1 MLFGTILMLNLA
13 LEPAAGPI
21 PCPMPW
27 ARWNRPRAG
36 CFVRCP
42 PADALGKVEPAAGR
56 CPGESALALPVE
68 PAAGRLL
75 CPMPSGRCPG
85 QGGIG
90 RGPVALPDALRPIPW
105 ARWNRPRAGCLARCP
120 PADALGKVEPAA
132 GRCPGESAL
141 ALPVEPAASRL
152 LCPMPSGRCPGQG
165 GTGRGPMPWGVGA
178 CPARGTGRG
187 PVALPDALRPMPWAR
202 WNRPRADAQGSRRLP
217 CPWNRPRAGCFV
229 RCPPADALGKVE
241 SAAGRCPGESALT
254 LPVEPAAG
262 RLLCPMPSGRCPGQ
276 GGTGRGPMP
285 RGVGTCPARG
295 TGRGPVALS
304 DALRPMPWARWNR
317 PRADALGI
325 GACPARGTGRKPV
338 ALPDALRPMPWAR
351 WNRPRADA
359 LGSRRLPC
367 PWNRPRAGCFA
378 RCPPAD
384 ALGKMEPAAGRCP
397 GESALALPVE
407 PAARRLLCPMP
418 SGRCPGQGG
427 IGRGP
432 MPRGVGTYP
441 ARGTGRGPVALSDA
455 LRPMPWARWNRPRAD
470 AQGSRQLAL
479 PVEPAAGRLLCP
491 MPSGRCPGQGGT
503 GRGPMPWGVGACP
516 ARGTGRKPVAL
527 PDALRP
533 MPWARWNRP
542 RADAL
547 GSRAL
552 ALPVEP
558 AAGRLLCPMPSGR
571 CPGQDGT
578 GRGPMPRGV
587 GACPARGTGRA
598 PVALSDALRPMP
610 WARWN
615 RPRADA
621 QGSRRLPC
629 PWNRPRAGC
638 FVRCPPADA
647 LGKVEPAA
655 GRCPGESA
663 LALPVEPAAGRLLC
677 PMPSGRCPGQGGT
690 GRGPMPRGVGACPA
704 RGTGRGPVALP
715 DALRPMPWGVGRLP
729 CPWNRPRAGCLARCP
744 PADALGSQLPCPWNR
759 PRTGCLARCPPADA
773 QGKVEPAAGRC
784 LGQGGARPK
793 ETGRGVLPC
802 PCKSR
807 RIVVASG
814 PCALACL
821 AARGLRVFG
830 RKLDSLCPVS
840 TLRTTP
846 PR

>member
-42 PADALGKVEPAAGR
+42 PADALGQGGTGR
-56 CPGESALALPVE
+56 GPMPRGVGEFALPVE

-90 RGPVALPDALRPIPW
+90 RGPVALPDALRPHSRGKAEPAAGRLPCPMPSGRCPGQGGTGRGPMPWGVGACPARGTGRKPVALPDALRPMPW
-105 ARWNRPRAGCLARCP
+105 ARWNRPRADALGSRRLPCPWNRPRAGCFARCPPADALGKMEPAAGRCPGESALALPVEPAARRLLCPMPSGRCPGQGGIGRGPMPRGVGAYPARGTGRGPVALSDALRPMPWARWNRPRADAQGSRHLPCPWNRPRAGCFVRCP

-241 SAAGRCPGESALT
+241 SAAGRCPGESAPT

-285 RGVGTCPARG
+285 RGVGSLPCPWNRPRAGCFVRCPPADALGKVEPAAGRCPGESALALPVEPAASRLLCPMPSGRCPGQGG
-295 TGRGPVALS
+295 TGRGP
-304 DALRPMPWARWNR
+304 MPW
-317 PRADALGI
+317 G
-325 GACPARGTGRKPV
+325 V
-338 ALPDALRPMPWAR
+338 E
-351 WNRPRADA
+351 
-359 LGSRRLPC
+359 RLPC

-407 PAARRLLCPMP
+407 PA
-418 SGRCPGQGG
+418 S
-427 IGRGP
+427 
-432 MPRGVGTYP
+432 
-441 ARGTGRGPVALSDA
+441 
-455 LRPMPWARWNRPRAD
+455 
-470 AQGSRQLAL
+470 
-479 PVEPAAGRLLCP
+479 
-491 MPSGRCPGQGGT
+491 
-503 GRGPMPWGVGACP
+503 
-516 ARGTGRKPVAL
+516 
-527 PDALRP
+527 
-533 MPWARWNRP
+533 
-542 RADAL
+542 
-547 GSRAL
+547 
-552 ALPVEP
+552 
-558 AAGRLLCPMPSGR
+558 
-571 CPGQDGT
+571 
-578 GRGPMPRGV
+578 
-587 GACPARGTGRA
+587 A

-715 DALRPMPWGVGRLP
+715 DALRPMPWGVGHLP

-784 LGQGGARPK
+784 LGQGGARRKGNGQGCFTLPVQIPQDC
-793 ETGRGVLPC
+793 GSFWALRPSLPC
-802 PCKSR
+802 GKR
-807 RIVVASG
+807 VASVW
-814 PCALACL
+814 AE
-821 AARGLRVFG
+821 
-830 RKLDSLCPVS
+830 
-840 TLRTTP
+840 T
-846 PR
+846 